1 MKVKDMTVE
10 QLRDL
15 IRHTVE
21 QCLEEYFGD
30 PDSGLEVKEEVKQKL
45 LESLKRKQAG
55 ESGIEKELKL
65 KLCQPVIPQPK
76 RSILEL
82 SGLGKEIWNE
92 IDTGEY
98 MNQERDS
105 WNR

>member
-1 MKVKDMTVE
+1 MKMQVKDMTVE

-45 LESLKRKQAG
+45 LESLKSKQAG
-55 ESGIEKELKL
+55 ES
-65 KLCQPVIPQPK
+65 
-76 RSILEL
+76 SIL
-82 SGLGKEIWNE
+82 
-92 IDTGEY
+92 TGETY
-98 MNQERDS
+98 HKIGR
-105 WNR
+105 

>member
-1 MKVKDMTVE
+1 MQVKDMTID

-15 IRHTVE
+15 IRPTVE

-55 ESGIEKELKL
+55 ESGIPLGEVYKKVGVKL
-65 KLCQPVIPQPK
+65 L
-76 RSILEL
+76 
-82 SGLGKEIWNE
+82 
-92 IDTGEY
+92 
-98 MNQERDS
+98 
-105 WNR
+105 

>member
-1 MKVKDMTVE
+1 MQVKDMTVE

-45 LESLKRKQAG
+45 LESIKRKKVDRTLG
-55 ESGIEKELKL
+55 RKG
-65 KLCQPVIPQPK
+65 
-76 RSILEL
+76 RSHFTKSTQDLAQIREEHLHL
-82 SGLGKEIWNE
+82 IK
-92 IDTGEY
+92 
-98 MNQERDS
+98 
-105 WNR
+105 

>member
-1 MKVKDMTVE
+1 MQVKDMTVE

-45 LESLKRKQAG
+45 LESRSAQTSRRKRYPG
-55 ESGIEKELKL
+55 WGS
-65 KLCQPVIPQPK
+65 
-76 RSILEL
+76 
-82 SGLGKEIWNE
+82 
-92 IDTGEY
+92 
-98 MNQERDS
+98 
-105 WNR
+105 